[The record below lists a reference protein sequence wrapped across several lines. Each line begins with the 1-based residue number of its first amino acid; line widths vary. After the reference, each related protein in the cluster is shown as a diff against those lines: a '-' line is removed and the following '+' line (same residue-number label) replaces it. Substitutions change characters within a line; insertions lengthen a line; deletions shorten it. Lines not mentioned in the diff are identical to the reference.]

1 MKTAT
6 SKKDEILEVAERMIR
21 VAGYNGFSTR
31 DIADAVG
38 IKAASVHYHFPAK
51 SDIGIAVTE
60 RYTARFIEALG
71 DPEGF
76 PKNSP
81 KVLKTYINAFRKA
94 LVKDK
99 KLCLCVVLGA
109 ESGGLPPE
117 VAKRARVFF
126 EKNLEWLQIAIKSTF
141 DSKRAESRKR
151 AALVLASLE
160 GGLVLALSLG
170 DERVFE
176 DVANSLLQRF
186 Q

>member
-1 MKTAT
+1 MKTAP
-6 SKKDEILEVAERMIR
+6 SKREKILDVAERLIR

-60 RYTARFIEALG
+60 RYTARFLEALG

-76 PKNSP
+76 PQNST
-81 KVLKTYINAFRKA
+81 KAVKTYIDAFRDA

-99 KLCLCVVLGA
+99 KLCLCIVLGA

-117 VAKRARVFF
+117 VSNRTRIFF
-126 EKNLEWLQIAIKSTF
+126 EKNLEWLQAAFKVSY
-141 DSKRAESRKR
+141 DMKPAESRKS

-160 GGLVLALSLG
+160 GGLVLGQSLESG
-170 DERVFE
+170 AIFE
-176 DVANSLLQRF
+176 DIAAKLISTF
-186 Q
+186 G

>member
-6 SKKDEILEVAERMIR
+6 SKRDEILDVAERMIR

-60 RYTARFIEALG
+60 RYTERFIEALG

-76 PKNSP
+76 PEKSP

-117 VAKRARVFF
+117 VSSRARTFF
-126 EKNLEWLQIAIKSTF
+126 EKNLAWLQIAFKTTY
-141 DSKRAESRKR
+141 DLKPADSRKR

-160 GGLVLALSLG
+160 GGLVLAQSLG